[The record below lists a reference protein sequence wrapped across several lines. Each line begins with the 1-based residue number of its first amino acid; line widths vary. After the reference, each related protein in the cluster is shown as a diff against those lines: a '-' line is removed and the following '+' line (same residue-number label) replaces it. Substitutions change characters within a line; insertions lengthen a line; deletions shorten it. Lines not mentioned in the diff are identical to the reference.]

1 MPKEFYKFF
10 LFFLII
16 LSNPISSQEKINN
29 TKESNI
35 KTFSGPMGMG
45 LVKSF
50 EIDRKKVCIYNTVN
64 GQKKLIFDK
73 SNISCPKFLKKDNR
87 IK

>member
-1 MPKEFYKFF
+1 MSIEFYKLF

-16 LSNPISSQEKINN
+16 LSNPISSQDKTVN
-29 TKESNI
+29 TKELNI

-50 EIDRKKVCIYNTVN
+50 EIDRKKVCVYNTVN

-73 SNISCPKFLKKDNR
+73 NNISCPKFLEKDNSV
-87 IK
+87 K

>member
-1 MPKEFYKFF
+1 MSKEFYKLF

-16 LSNPISSQEKINN
+16 LSNPISSQQKIHN

-45 LVKSF
+45 LTKSF
-50 EIDRKKVCIYNTVN
+50 EIDRKKVCVYNTVN

-73 SNISCPKFLKKDNR
+73 NNISCPKFLEKDNSV
-87 IK
+87 K

>member
-1 MPKEFYKFF
+1 MSKEFYKLF
-10 LFFLII
+10 LFFVII
-16 LSNPISSQEKINN
+16 LSNPIFSQEKIDN

-45 LVKSF
+45 LAKSF
-50 EIDRKKVCIYNTVN
+50 EIDRKKVCVYNTVN

-73 SNISCPKFLKKDNR
+73 NNISCPKFFRKVQ
-87 IK
+87 

>member
-1 MPKEFYKFF
+1 
-10 LFFLII
+10 
-16 LSNPISSQEKINN
+16 
-29 TKESNI
+29 
-35 KTFSGPMGMG
+35 MG

-73 SNISCPKFLKKDNR
+73 SNISCPKFIKKDNR